1 MIMSKIEKITSY
13 RVDGNVFE
21 TKEDAERYLVEKKIQ
36 SVRNDPTYKNTEFHN
51 TSYYEHYIYEGA
63 SHEFRTCVG
72 IFTTLEEALDNMSF
86 HRNTIGEYS
95 SGYIQFVTI
104 KENEDAHG
112 LVEIERKTVIDVR

>member
-1 MIMSKIEKITSY
+1 MSKIEKITSY

-21 TKEDAERYLVEKKIQ
+21 TKEDAERYLVKKEIE
-36 SVRNDPTYKNTEFHN
+36 SVRNDSTYKNTEFHN

-86 HRNTIGEYS
+86 HRNTMGEYG

-104 KENEDAHG
+104 KETEDVHG